1 MAARFRPCYPLPVDQ
16 RGLRLEIQDRLA
28 AFLPKEE
35 AEAEAWRWLSEG
47 LGRDMAWSL
56 AHAAEPAAA
65 EDLDRVRGWLAR
77 RERREPWAYILGW
90 TQWRGRRFEV
100 TRDTL
105 IPRPETELV
114 LEAALEVG
122 RRLGVHH
129 ACDIGTGTGILAVSL
144 ALETDWKVVAS
155 DLSRRALRVARRNA
169 EAQAARVAFVEGDLL
184 GPVPDPV
191 GLVVSNPP
199 YIDPEERSALQP
211 ELGHEP
217 EAALFAPDRG
227 LALARRLLREAHVRS
242 APAVVLE
249 IGAGQGQELTGQ
261 ARHLG
266 WRKVMIHKDFSM
278 HDRVLIALA

>member
-1 MAARFRPCYPLPVDQ
+1 VAARFRPCYPLPVDQ

-35 AEAEAWRWLSEG
+35 AEAEAWRWLAEG
-47 LGRDMAWSL
+47 LGRDMAWVL
-56 AHAAEPAAA
+56 AHAAEPVAAG
-65 EDLDRVRGWLAR
+65 DLDRVRGWLAR

-90 TQWRGRRFEV
+90 TLWRGRRFEV

-169 EAQAARVAFVEGDLL
+169 EALAARVAFVEGDLL

-217 EAALFAPDRG
+217 EAALFAADRG
-227 LALARRLLREAHVRS
+227 LALAWRLLREAHVRS

-249 IGAGQGQELTGQ
+249 IGAGQGPDLAGQ